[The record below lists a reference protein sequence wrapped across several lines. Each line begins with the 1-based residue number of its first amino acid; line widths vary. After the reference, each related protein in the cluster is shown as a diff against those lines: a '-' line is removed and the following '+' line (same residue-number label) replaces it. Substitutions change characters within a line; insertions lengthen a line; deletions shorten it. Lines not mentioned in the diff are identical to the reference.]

1 MDSFDPQVRRD
12 ALRRLADAGP
22 LPPPGGNV
30 NMHLHSFFSYNA
42 RGWSPSHLAWGA
54 RQAGLHAA
62 GLCDFDV
69 LDGLEEYLDAATLVG
84 LRAAVYVE
92 TRGFLQEFAD
102 VEMTSPGEPGVTY
115 LMGAGFARPPA
126 AGSPQA
132 ATLAAYRDGARSRN
146 IELVR
151 RINARLA
158 AIAIDY
164 ERDVLPLAPAGA
176 ATERHIIRAY
186 VNRSRAAFPGADAF
200 RAFWAA
206 TLGLAPADM
215 ARIADDVPVLEERV
229 RSKLAKRGGL
239 GYEQPTPRTFPP
251 VGDFYAWVRSCGAI
265 PMITWLDGTSA
276 GEQAPAKMIECMKSK
291 GAAALNIIPD
301 RNWNFKN
308 PDERKLKTEK
318 LREIVAVT
326 QSFGLPINI
335 GTEMNR
341 DGQPFVDD
349 LAGEALRPYADVFR
363 RGAEVIVGHTW
374 LLRYGGYSFV
384 GPEAEAE
391 FGADAGRK
399 NAFFQ
404 SVGALPAPSGA
415 QAQKLVA
422 MGRERALPA
431 IRDSAARGRWS
442 V

>member
-1 MDSFDPQVRRD
+1 MDSFDPQVRRE
-12 ALRRLADAGP
+12 ALRRLAAAGP

-42 RGWSPSHLAWGA
+42 RGWSPSHLAWAA

-69 LDGLEEYLDAATLVG
+69 LDGLEEFLDAATLVG
-84 LRAAVYVE
+84 LRATVNVE
-92 TRGFLQEFAD
+92 TRGYLQEFAD

-115 LMGAGFARPPA
+115 LMGAGFVRPPA
-126 AGSPQA
+126 PGTPQA
-132 ATLAAYRDGARSRN
+132 KTLAAYRDGARRRN
-146 IELVR
+146 VELVG
-151 RINARLA
+151 RINAKLA
-158 AIAIDY
+158 AVAIDY

-186 VNRSRAAFPGADAF
+186 VSRSRQAFPAADAF

-206 TLGLAPADM
+206 TLGLAAADM
-215 ARIADDVPVLEERV
+215 ARIADDVPALEERV

-251 VGDFYAWVRSCGAI
+251 VGDFFAWVRSCGAI

-276 GEQAPAKMIECMKSK
+276 GEQAPAKMIECMRGK

-301 RNWNFKN
+301 RNWNFKSA
-308 PDERKLKTEK
+308 DERKLKTAK
-318 LREIVAVT
+318 LREIVAVSE
-326 QSFGLPINI
+326 SFGLPINI

-349 LAGEALRPYADVFR
+349 LAGEALRPHAEAFR
-363 RGAEVIVGHTW
+363 RGAEVFVGHTW
-374 LLRYGGYSFV
+374 LLRYGGYSYV
-384 GPEAEAE
+384 GAGADAE
-391 FGADAGRK
+391 FGADGARK
-399 NAFFQ
+399 NAFFRA
-404 SVGALPAPSGA
+404 VGALPPPSAA
-415 QAQKLVA
+415 QAGQLDE
-422 MGRERALPA
+422 MGRERALA
-431 IRDSAARGRWS
+431 AMRDSAAKGRWTI
-442 V
+442 